1 MNERLSKQ
9 LDEQPYTSFYDR
21 YLSTQLLTPRS
32 DIAEKR
38 GVKRE
43 LLLESE
49 KLCDIKN
56 VYEKSDKTFDD
67 IAEAAKSVAELVRET
82 LYFGSTGSGSR
93 ELNADNIAKYEVAN
107 CYGHTIVASECLEE
121 LNIEHFISYANQHT
135 FITLF
140 DRESDRSFMIDVLT
154 KELCC
159 EMTTAVGFTS
169 SHPLDKFSCGEL
181 KSQDI
186 LKTDELLKQLPATV
200 NWAEFIDKRPWLM
213 FPDRRDYRD
222 GYGKFARLQMLTF
235 PSIPGRLLLLD
246 DYSAR
251 INLLNGQYEVAAGKI
266 EDLSGIYLDTD
277 PRNNLE
283 EAGKLCRE
291 LIKQGSSD
299 LAIQVASAVNDSLL
313 SGDSSK
319 NRLFLPDVMRKVAK
333 HDRDINLL
341 NEAIRLYKEIINSKL
356 LNEAIRLH
364 KENINSKPKY
374 DSLAVGKLRAA
385 EKLLRSMKTAGEI
398 ACDAACGKI
407 SE

>member
-1 MNERLSKQ
+1 MNERPSKQ
-9 LDEQPYTSFYDR
+9 LDEQPYISFDDR

-38 GVKRE
+38 GIKRE
-43 LLLESE
+43 LLLE
-49 KLCDIKN
+49 KLCDIKS

-82 LYFGSTGSGSR
+82 LYFRSTDSGSQ
-93 ELNADNIAKYEVAN
+93 EFNAENIAKYEVAN

-181 KSQDI
+181 KSQDS
-186 LKTDELLKQLPATV
+186 LKTDELLKQLPTTV
-200 NWAEFIDKRPWLM
+200 NWAEFIDKRPWFM

-266 EDLSGIYLDTD
+266 EDLSGIYLDID

-291 LIKQGSSD
+291 LIKQGSGD
-299 LAIQVASAVNDSLL
+299 LAIQVASVVNDSLSL
-313 SGDSSK
+313 EDSSK

-333 HDRDINLL
+333 HNRDINLL
-341 NEAIRLYKEIINSKL
+341 NEAIRLYEEIINSKY
-356 LNEAIRLH
+356 
-364 KENINSKPKY
+364 KY
-374 DSLAVGKLRAA
+374 DNLAVGKLRAA

-398 ACDAACGKI
+398 ACDVTCGKI

>member
-1 MNERLSKQ
+1 MNERQSKQ

-38 GVKRE
+38 GIKRE
-43 LLLESE
+43 LLLESK
-49 KLCDIKN
+49 KLCNIKS
-56 VYEKSDKTFDD
+56 VYEESDKTFDD

>member
-1 MNERLSKQ
+1 MNEQLSKQ
-9 LDEQPYTSFYDR
+9 LDEQPYTSFDDR

-43 LLLESE
+43 PLLGSG
-49 KLCDIKN
+49 KLCDIKS

-67 IAEAAKSVAELVRET
+67 IAEAAKSVAELIRET
-82 LYFGSTGSGSR
+82 LYFRSTDRDSR
-93 ELNADNIAKYEVAN
+93 ELNADNIAKDEVAN

-140 DRESDRSFMIDVLT
+140 DRESDRSFIIDVLT
-154 KELCC
+154 EELRC
-159 EMTTAVGFTS
+159 EMTDAIGFDGID
-169 SHPLDKFSCGEL
+169 PAEQLYYGEL
-181 KSQDI
+181 RANST
-186 LKTDELLKQLPATV
+186 LYTDLLLQKLPSSV
-200 NWAEFIDKRPWLM
+200 NRSDFIARREWLI
-213 FPDRRDYRD
+213 FSDGTKYRD
-222 GYGKFARLQMLTF
+222 GYGRNARLQMLTL

-246 DYSAR
+246 EYNAR
-251 INLLNGQYEVAAGKI
+251 IDQLNGRYKEAADKI
-266 EDLSGIYLDTD
+266 VDLSGIYLDVD
-277 PRNNLE
+277 SRNDLK
-283 EAGKLCRE
+283 EADKLCRE
-291 LIKQGSSD
+291 LIKQGSGD
-299 LAIQVASAVNDSLL
+299 LAVQVASVVNDSLL

-333 HDRDINLL
+333 HDRDIN
-341 NEAIRLYKEIINSKL
+341 L

>member
-1 MNERLSKQ
+1 
-9 LDEQPYTSFYDR
+9 
-21 YLSTQLLTPRS
+21 
-32 DIAEKR
+32 
-38 GVKRE
+38 
-43 LLLESE
+43 
-49 KLCDIKN
+49 
-56 VYEKSDKTFDD
+56 
-67 IAEAAKSVAELVRET
+67 
-82 LYFGSTGSGSR
+82 
-93 ELNADNIAKYEVAN
+93 
-107 CYGHTIVASECLEE
+107 
-121 LNIEHFISYANQHT
+121 
-135 FITLF
+135 
-140 DRESDRSFMIDVLT
+140 
-154 KELCC
+154 
-159 EMTTAVGFTS
+159 MTTAVGFTS

-181 KSQDI
+181 KSQDS

-200 NWAEFIDKRPWLM
+200 NRAEFIDKRPWFM

>member
-1 MNERLSKQ
+1 MNEQLSKQ
-9 LDEQPYTSFYDR
+9 LDEQPYTSFDDR

-43 LLLESE
+43 LLLGSE
-49 KLCDIKN
+49 KLCDIKS

-93 ELNADNIAKYEVAN
+93 ELNAENIAKYEVAN

-121 LNIEHFISYANQHT
+121 LNIEHFISYANQHS

-181 KSQDI
+181 KSQDS
-186 LKTDELLKQLPATV
+186 LKTDELLQQLPVTV
-200 NWAEFIDKRPWLM
+200 NRAEFIDKRPWFM

-291 LIKQGSSD
+291 LIKQGSGD
-299 LAIQVASAVNDSLL
+299 LAIQVASVVNDSLL

-319 NRLFLPDVMRKVAK
+319 NRLFLPDVVRKVAK

-341 NEAIRLYKEIINSKL
+341 NEAIRLYKEIINSK
-356 LNEAIRLH
+356 
-364 KENINSKPKY
+364 PKY
-374 DSLAVGKLRAA
+374 DSLAVGKLRVA
-385 EKLLRSMKTAGEI
+385 EKLLRSMKAAGAI
-398 ACDAACGKI
+398 VCDATCDRI

>member
-1 MNERLSKQ
+1 MNERPSKQ

-93 ELNADNIAKYEVAN
+93 ELNADNIAKDEVAN

-181 KSQDI
+181 KSQDS

-200 NWAEFIDKRPWLM
+200 NRAEFIDKRPWFM

-266 EDLSGIYLDTD
+266 EDLSGIYLDID

-283 EAGKLCRE
+283 EVDKLCRE
-291 LIKQGSSD
+291 LIKQDSGD

>member
-1 MNERLSKQ
+1 MNEQLSKQ
-9 LDEQPYTSFYDR
+9 LDEQPYISFDDR

-38 GVKRE
+38 GIKRE

-56 VYEKSDKTFDD
+56 VYKKSDKTFDD

-82 LYFGSTGSGSR
+82 LYFGSTGRDSR

-154 KELCC
+154 KELRC
-159 EMTTAVGFTS
+159 EMTMAVGLAS
-169 SHPLDKFSCGEL
+169 SHPLNEFSCGEL
-181 KSQDI
+181 KSQNI
-186 LKTDELLKQLPATV
+186 LKADELLKQLPATV
-200 NWAEFIDKRPWLM
+200 NRAKFIDKRPWFM
-213 FPDRRDYRD
+213 FPDGKDYSD
-222 GYGKFARLQMLTF
+222 GYGKCALLQMLTF

-251 INLLNGQYEVAAGKI
+251 INQLNGRYEAAAEKI
-266 EDLSGIYLDTD
+266 EDLSGIYLDID
-277 PRNNLE
+277 PRNKLE
-283 EAGKLCRE
+283 EVDKLCRE
-291 LIKQGSSD
+291 LINKGGWEQ
-299 LAIQVASAVNDSLL
+299 AVRVASAVNDSLP
-313 SGDSSK
+313 SSDNSK

-333 HDRDINLL
+333 KNKDPDIL
-341 NEAIRLYKEIINSKL
+341 NEAIKLYEEIIK
-356 LNEAIRLH
+356 
-364 KENINSKPKY
+364 SKPYKR
-374 DSLAVGKLRAA
+374 DRLADGKLDAA
-385 EKLLRSMKTAGEI
+385 ENLLRELKVSKSLGETACSV
-398 ACDAACGKI
+398 ACDKI
-407 SE
+407 N

>member
-1 MNERLSKQ
+1 MNEQLSKQ

-38 GVKRE
+38 GIKRE
-43 LLLESE
+43 LLLESK
-49 KLCDIKN
+49 KLCNIKS
-56 VYEKSDKTFDD
+56 VYEESDKTFDD

-266 EDLSGIYLDTD
+266 EDLSGIYLDID

-291 LIKQGSSD
+291 LIKQGSGD
-299 LAIQVASAVNDSLL
+299 LAIQVASVVNDSLL

-341 NEAIRLYKEIINSKL
+341 NEAIRLYREI
-356 LNEAIRLH
+356 
-364 KENINSKPKY
+364 INSKPKY

-385 EKLLRSMKTAGEI
+385 EKLLRSMKAAGAI
-398 ACDAACGKI
+398 VCDATCDKI

>member
-1 MNERLSKQ
+1 MNEQLSKQ
-9 LDEQPYTSFYDR
+9 LDEQPYTSFDDR

-43 LLLESE
+43 LLLGSE
-49 KLCDIKN
+49 KLCDIKS

-93 ELNADNIAKYEVAN
+93 ELNAENIAKYEVAN

-121 LNIEHFISYANQHT
+121 LNIEHFISYANQHS

-181 KSQDI
+181 KSQDS
-186 LKTDELLKQLPATV
+186 LKTDELLQQLPVTV
-200 NWAEFIDKRPWLM
+200 NRAEFIDKRPWFM

-251 INLLNGQYEVAAGKI
+251 INLLNGQYEVAADKI
-266 EDLSGIYLDTD
+266 VDLSGIYLDVD
-277 PRNNLE
+277 SRNDLK
-283 EAGKLCRE
+283 EADKLCRE
-291 LIKQGSSD
+291 LIKQGSGD
-299 LAIQVASAVNDSLL
+299 LAIQVASVVNDSLL

-341 NEAIRLYKEIINSKL
+341 NEAIRLYKEIINSK
-356 LNEAIRLH
+356 
-364 KENINSKPKY
+364 PKY

-385 EKLLRSMKTAGEI
+385 EKLLRSMKAAGAI
-398 ACDAACGKI
+398 VRDVTCDKI

>member
-9 LDEQPYTSFYDR
+9 LDEQPYISFDDR
-21 YLSTQLLTPRS
+21 YLSAQLLTPRS
-32 DIAEKR
+32 DIAEKKGIR
-38 GVKRE
+38 RE
-43 LLLESE
+43 PLLESE
-49 KLCDIKN
+49 KLDKIKSA
-56 VYEKSDKTFDD
+56 YEESDKTFDD
-67 IAEAAKSVAELVRET
+67 VAEAAKSVAELVRET
-82 LYFGSTGSGSR
+82 LHFRSTGYFSSPL
-93 ELNADNIAKYEVAN
+93 EAENIAKDEAAN
-107 CYGHTIVASECLEE
+107 CYGHTIVASECLEK
-121 LNIEHFISYANQHT
+121 LGIEHFISYANQHT

-140 DRESDRSFMIDVLT
+140 DRGSDRSFMIDVLT
-154 KELCC
+154 EELCC

-181 KSQDI
+181 KSQDS

-200 NWAEFIDKRPWLM
+200 NWAEFIDKRPWFM

-222 GYGKFARLQMLTF
+222 GYGKFALLQMLTF

-246 DYSAR
+246 EYNAR
-251 INLLNGQYEVAAGKI
+251 IDQLNERYEAAAKKI

-283 EAGKLCRE
+283 EAGKLCGE
-291 LIKQGSSD
+291 LIKQDSGD
-299 LAIQVASAVNDSLL
+299 LAIQVASVVNDSL
-313 SGDSSK
+313 SPEDFSK

-333 HDRDINLL
+333 HDGDINLL
-341 NEAIRLYKEIINSKL
+341 NEAIRLYKEIINSKSKYD
-356 LNEAIRLH
+356 RLY

-398 ACDAACGKI
+398 ACDATCDKI

>member
-1 MNERLSKQ
+1 MNEQLSKQ
-9 LDEQPYTSFYDR
+9 LDEQPYTSFDDR

-43 LLLESE
+43 PLLGSG
-49 KLCDIKN
+49 KLCDIKS

-67 IAEAAKSVAELVRET
+67 IAEAAKSVAELIRET
-82 LYFGSTGSGSR
+82 LYFRSTDRDSR
-93 ELNADNIAKYEVAN
+93 ELNADNIAKDEVAN

-140 DRESDRSFMIDVLT
+140 DRESDRSFIIDVLT
-154 KELCC
+154 EELRC
-159 EMTTAVGFTS
+159 EMTDAIGFDGID
-169 SHPLDKFSCGEL
+169 PAEQLYYGEL
-181 KSQDI
+181 RANST
-186 LKTDELLKQLPATV
+186 LYTDLLLQKLPSSV
-200 NWAEFIDKRPWLM
+200 NRSDFVARREWLM
-213 FPDRRDYRD
+213 FSDGMKYRD
-222 GYGKFARLQMLTF
+222 GYGRNARLQMLTLL
-235 PSIPGRLLLLD
+235 SIPGRLLLLD
-246 DYSAR
+246 EYNAR
-251 INLLNGQYEVAAGKI
+251 IDQLNGRYKEAADKI
-266 EDLSGIYLDTD
+266 VYLSGIYLDVD
-277 PRNNLE
+277 SRNDLK
-283 EAGKLCRE
+283 EADKLCRE
-291 LIKQGSSD
+291 LIKQGSGD
-299 LAIQVASAVNDSLL
+299 LAVQVASVVNDSLL

-333 HDRDINLL
+333 HDRDIN
-341 NEAIRLYKEIINSKL
+341 L

>member
-1 MNERLSKQ
+1 MNERPSKQ

-38 GVKRE
+38 GIKRE

-56 VYEKSDKTFDD
+56 AYEKSDKTFDD
-67 IAEAAKSVAELVRET
+67 VAEAAKSVAELVRET
-82 LYFGSTGSGSR
+82 LYFRSTDSGSQ
-93 ELNADNIAKYEVAN
+93 ELNEENIAKNEATN

-140 DRESDRSFMIDVLT
+140 DRSSDRSFMIDVLT

-181 KSQDI
+181 KSQDS

-277 PRNNLE
+277 PRNNLK

-291 LIKQGSSD
+291 LIKQGSGD
-299 LAIQVASAVNDSLL
+299 LAVQVASVVNDSLL

-319 NRLFLPDVMRKVAK
+319 NRLFLPDVVRKVAK

-341 NEAIRLYKEIINSKL
+341 NEAIRLYKEIINSK
-356 LNEAIRLH
+356 
-364 KENINSKPKY
+364 PKY
-374 DSLAVGKLRAA
+374 DSLAVGKLRVA
-385 EKLLRSMKTAGEI
+385 EKLLRSMKAAGSI
-398 ACDAACGKI
+398 VCDATCDKI

>member
-1 MNERLSKQ
+1 MNERQSKQ

-38 GVKRE
+38 GIKRE
-43 LLLESE
+43 LLLESK
-49 KLCDIKN
+49 KLCNIKS

-67 IAEAAKSVAELVRET
+67 IAEAAKSVTELVRET

-266 EDLSGIYLDTD
+266 EDLSGIYLDID
-277 PRNNLE
+277 PRNKLE
-283 EAGKLCRE
+283 EVDKLCRE

>member
-1 MNERLSKQ
+1 MNEQLSKQ
-9 LDEQPYTSFYDR
+9 LDEQPYTSFDDR

-43 LLLESE
+43 PLLGSG
-49 KLCDIKN
+49 KLCDIKS

-67 IAEAAKSVAELVRET
+67 IAEAAKSVAELIRET
-82 LYFGSTGSGSR
+82 LYFRSTDRDSR
-93 ELNADNIAKYEVAN
+93 ELNADNIAKDEVAN

-140 DRESDRSFMIDVLT
+140 DRESDRSFIIDVLT
-154 KELCC
+154 EELRC
-159 EMTTAVGFTS
+159 EMTDVIGFDGID
-169 SHPLDKFSCGEL
+169 PAEQLYYGEL
-181 KSQDI
+181 RANST
-186 LKTDELLKQLPATV
+186 LYTDLLLQKLPSSV
-200 NWAEFIDKRPWLM
+200 NRSDFIARREWLI
-213 FPDRRDYRD
+213 FSDGTKYRD
-222 GYGKFARLQMLTF
+222 GYGRNARLQMLTL

-246 DYSAR
+246 EYNAR
-251 INLLNGQYEVAAGKI
+251 IDQLNGRYKEAADKI
-266 EDLSGIYLDTD
+266 VDLSGIYLDVD
-277 PRNNLE
+277 SRNDLK

-291 LIKQGSSD
+291 LIKQGSGD
-299 LAIQVASAVNDSLL
+299 LAIQVASVVNDSLL

-333 HDRDINLL
+333 HDRDIN
-341 NEAIRLYKEIINSKL
+341 L

>member
-1 MNERLSKQ
+1 MNERQSKQ

-38 GVKRE
+38 GIKRE
-43 LLLESE
+43 LLLESK
-49 KLCDIKN
+49 KLCNIKS

-67 IAEAAKSVAELVRET
+67 IAEAAKSVTELVRET

-140 DRESDRSFMIDVLT
+140 DRKSDRSFMIDVLT

-291 LIKQGSSD
+291 LIKQDSGD

-398 ACDAACGKI
+398 ACDATCGKI

>member
-1 MNERLSKQ
+1 
-9 LDEQPYTSFYDR
+9 
-21 YLSTQLLTPRS
+21 
-32 DIAEKR
+32 
-38 GVKRE
+38 
-43 LLLESE
+43 
-49 KLCDIKN
+49 
-56 VYEKSDKTFDD
+56 
-67 IAEAAKSVAELVRET
+67 
-82 LYFGSTGSGSR
+82 
-93 ELNADNIAKYEVAN
+93 
-107 CYGHTIVASECLEE
+107 
-121 LNIEHFISYANQHT
+121 
-135 FITLF
+135 
-140 DRESDRSFMIDVLT
+140 
-154 KELCC
+154 
-159 EMTTAVGFTS
+159 MTTAVGFTS

-181 KSQDI
+181 KSQDS
-186 LKTDELLKQLPATV
+186 LKTDELLKQLPVTV
-200 NWAEFIDKRPWLM
+200 NRAEFIDKRPWFM

-291 LIKQGSSD
+291 LIKQDSGD

-398 ACDAACGKI
+398 ACDATCGKI

>member
-1 MNERLSKQ
+1 MNEQLSKQ
-9 LDEQPYTSFYDR
+9 LDEQPYTSFDDR

-38 GVKRE
+38 GIKRE
-43 LLLESE
+43 PLLESE

-93 ELNADNIAKYEVAN
+93 ELNAENIAKYEVAN

-121 LNIEHFISYANQHT
+121 LNIEHFISYANQHS

-159 EMTTAVGFTS
+159 DMTTAVGFTS

-266 EDLSGIYLDTD
+266 EDLSGIYLDID
-277 PRNNLE
+277 PRNKLE
-283 EAGKLCRE
+283 EVDKLCRE
-291 LIKQGSSD
+291 LIKQDSGD
-299 LAIQVASAVNDSLL
+299 LAIQVASVVNDSLL

-341 NEAIRLYKEIINSKL
+341 NEAIRSYKEIINSKL
-356 LNEAIRLH
+356 LNEAIRLR

-398 ACDAACGKI
+398 ACDATCGKI

>member
-1 MNERLSKQ
+1 MNERPSKQ

-38 GVKRE
+38 GIKRE

-49 KLCDIKN
+49 KLCSIKN
-56 VYEKSDKTFDD
+56 AYEESDKTFDD

-140 DRESDRSFMIDVLT
+140 DRKSDRSFMIDVLT

-159 EMTTAVGFTS
+159 DMTTAVGFTS

-251 INLLNGQYEVAAGKI
+251 INLLNGQYDVAAGKI
-266 EDLSGIYLDTD
+266 EDLSGIYLDID
-277 PRNNLE
+277 PRNKLE
-283 EAGKLCRE
+283 EVDKLCRE
-291 LIKQGSSD
+291 LIKQDSGD
-299 LAIQVASAVNDSLL
+299 LAIQVASVVNDSLL

-356 LNEAIRLH
+356 LDEAIRLH

-398 ACDAACGKI
+398 ACDATCGKI

>member
-1 MNERLSKQ
+1 MNERPSKQ

-38 GVKRE
+38 DIKRE
-43 LLLESE
+43 LLLESK
-49 KLCDIKN
+49 KLCNIKS

-67 IAEAAKSVAELVRET
+67 IAEAAKSVTELVRET

-251 INLLNGQYEVAAGKI
+251 INLLNGQYEAAAEKI
-266 EDLSGIYLDTD
+266 EDLSGIYLDID
-277 PRNNLE
+277 PRNKLE
-283 EAGKLCRE
+283 EVDKLCRE
-291 LIKQGSSD
+291 LIKQGSGD
-299 LAIQVASAVNDSLL
+299 LAIQVASVVNDSL
-313 SGDSSK
+313 SPEDSSK

-333 HDRDINLL
+333 HDRNIN
-341 NEAIRLYKEIINSKL
+341 L

>member
-1 MNERLSKQ
+1 MNERPSKQ

-38 GVKRE
+38 GIKRE

-49 KLCDIKN
+49 KLCGIKN

-93 ELNADNIAKYEVAN
+93 ELNAENIAKYEVAN

-121 LNIEHFISYANQHT
+121 LNIEHFISYANQHS

-266 EDLSGIYLDTD
+266 EDLSGIYLDID
-277 PRNNLE
+277 PRNKLE
-283 EAGKLCRE
+283 EVDKLCRE
-291 LIKQGSSD
+291 LIKQDSGD
-299 LAIQVASAVNDSLL
+299 LAIQVASVVNDSLL

-398 ACDAACGKI
+398 ACDATCGKI

>member
-1 MNERLSKQ
+1 MNEQLSKQ
-9 LDEQPYTSFYDR
+9 LDEQPYTSFDDR

-38 GVKRE
+38 GIKRE
-43 LLLESE
+43 LLLESK
-49 KLCDIKN
+49 KLCNIKS

-82 LYFGSTGSGSR
+82 LYFRSTDSSSR
-93 ELNADNIAKYEVAN
+93 EFNAENIAKYEVAN
-107 CYGHTIVASECLEE
+107 CYGHTIVASECLEK
-121 LNIEHFISYANQHT
+121 LGIEHFISYANQHT

-181 KSQDI
+181 KSQDS

-291 LIKQGSSD
+291 LIKQDSGD

-398 ACDAACGKI
+398 ACDATCGKI

>member
-1 MNERLSKQ
+1 MNERPSKQ

-82 LYFGSTGSGSR
+82 LNFRSTGNFSSPL
-93 ELNADNIAKYEVAN
+93 EAVNIAKDEAAN
-107 CYGHTIVASECLEE
+107 CYGHTIVASECLEK
-121 LNIEHFISYANQHT
+121 LGIEHFISYANQHT

-140 DRESDRSFMIDVLT
+140 DRSSDRSFIIDVLT
-154 KELCC
+154 EELRC
-159 EMTTAVGFTS
+159 EMTDAIGFDGID
-169 SHPLDKFSCGEL
+169 PAEQLYYGEL
-181 KSQDI
+181 RANST
-186 LKTDELLKQLPATV
+186 LYTDLLLQKLSSSV
-200 NWAEFIDKRPWLM
+200 NRSDFVARRKWLM
-213 FPDRRDYRD
+213 FSDGMKYRD
-222 GYGKFARLQMLTF
+222 GYGRNARLQMLTL

-246 DYSAR
+246 EYNAR
-251 INLLNGQYEVAAGKI
+251 IDQLNGRYKEAADKMV
-266 EDLSGIYLDTD
+266 DLSGIYLDVD
-277 PRNNLE
+277 SRNDLK
-283 EAGKLCRE
+283 EADKLCRE
-291 LIKQGSSD
+291 LIKQGSGD
-299 LAIQVASAVNDSLL
+299 LAIQVASVVNDSLL

-319 NRLFLPDVMRKVAK
+319 NRLFLPDVIRKVAK

-341 NEAIRLYKEIINSKL
+341 NEAIRLYKEIINSK
-356 LNEAIRLH
+356 
-364 KENINSKPKY
+364 PKY
-374 DSLAVGKLRAA
+374 DSLAVGKLRVA
-385 EKLLRSMKTAGEI
+385 EKLLRSIKTAGEI
-398 ACDAACGKI
+398 VCNVTCDKI

>member
-1 MNERLSKQ
+1 MNEQLSKQ

-82 LYFGSTGSGSR
+82 LNFRSTGNFSSPL
-93 ELNADNIAKYEVAN
+93 EAVNIAKDEAAN
-107 CYGHTIVASECLEE
+107 CYGHTIVASECLEK
-121 LNIEHFISYANQHT
+121 LGIEHFISYANQHT

-140 DRESDRSFMIDVLT
+140 DRSSNRSFMIDVLT
-154 KELCC
+154 EELRC
-159 EMTTAVGFTS
+159 EMTDAIGFDGIY
-169 SHPLDKFSCGEL
+169 PAEQLYYGEL
-181 KSQDI
+181 R
-186 LKTDELLKQLPATV
+186 LYTDLLLQKLPSSV
-200 NWAEFIDKRPWLM
+200 NRSDFVARREWLM
-213 FPDRRDYRD
+213 FSDGMKYRD
-222 GYGKFARLQMLTF
+222 GYGRNARLQMLTL

-246 DYSAR
+246 EYNAR
-251 INLLNGQYEVAAGKI
+251 IDQLNGRYKEAADKI
-266 EDLSGIYLDTD
+266 VDLSGIYLDVD
-277 PRNNLE
+277 SRNDLK
-283 EAGKLCRE
+283 EADKLCRE
-291 LIKQGSSD
+291 LIKQGSGD
-299 LAIQVASAVNDSLL
+299 LAIQVASVVNDSLL

-319 NRLFLPDVMRKVAK
+319 NRLFLPDVVRKVAK

-341 NEAIRLYKEIINSKL
+341 NEAIRLYKEIINSK
-356 LNEAIRLH
+356 
-364 KENINSKPKY
+364 PKY
-374 DSLAVGKLRAA
+374 DSLAVGKLRVA
-385 EKLLRSMKTAGEI
+385 EKLLRSMKAAGAI
-398 ACDAACGKI
+398 VCDATCDRI

>member
-1 MNERLSKQ
+1 MNERPSKR

-67 IAEAAKSVAELVRET
+67 VAEAAKSVAELVRET
-82 LYFGSTGSGSR
+82 LYFRSTDSGSQ
-93 ELNADNIAKYEVAN
+93 ELNEENIAKNEATN

-140 DRESDRSFMIDVLT
+140 DRSSNRSFMIDVLT

-181 KSQDI
+181 KSQDS

-200 NWAEFIDKRPWLM
+200 NWAEFIDKRPWFM

-246 DYSAR
+246 DYSAK
-251 INLLNGQYEVAAGKI
+251 INQLNGRYEAAAEKI

-291 LIKQGSSD
+291 LIKQGSGD
-299 LAIQVASAVNDSLL
+299 LAIQVASVVNDSLL

-333 HDRDINLL
+333 YNRDINLL
-341 NEAIRLYKEIINSKL
+341 NKAIRLYEEI
-356 LNEAIRLH
+356 
-364 KENINSKPKY
+364 INSKPKY
-374 DSLAVGKLRAA
+374 DSLAVGKLNAA
-385 EKLLRSMKTAGEI
+385 EELLRSMKTVGEI
-398 ACDAACGKI
+398 ACGVTCGKI